1 MRDHFFPLIPWW
13 FEHALD
19 IHPPEQLWTFLEEK
33 SCTCTSTAAENDKLH
48 AKFVGKSHPLHQN
61 SYSEEKLGN
70 VPLLLGIGYW
80 VECATGG
87 EPHDHPSSE
96 VLFATHYHP
105 VSKKAV
111 EDVAKVPW
119 GVKAR
124 FLLLMAEI
132 RDKHHL
138 KSIKSCK

>member
-1 MRDHFFPLIPWW
+1 MC
-13 FEHALD
+13 
-19 IHPPEQLWTFLEEK
+19 K
-33 SCTCTSTAAENDKLH
+33 N
-48 AKFVGKSHPLHQN
+48 
-61 SYSEEKLGN
+61 
-70 VPLLLGIGYW
+70 
-80 VECATGG
+80 GG
-87 EPHDHPSSE
+87 EPHEHPAE

-132 RDKHHL
+132 RRAPPGVNQIL
-138 KSIKSCK
+138 